1 MGLSQF
7 SVPTLDL
14 LEMLFGP
21 LALLD
26 RKGAL
31 LEDYVLSETEV
42 RRKEAVVVGYFGG
55 RVLASIDQKLIVE
68 KY

>member
-1 MGLSQF
+1 
-7 SVPTLDL
+7 
-14 LEMLFGP
+14 MLFGP
-21 LALLD
+21 LAPLD

-31 LEDYVLSETEV
+31 LEDYVLSETEI

-55 RVLASIDQKLIVE
+55 RVLAGIDQKLIVE